1 MLREE
6 FPRPLLIGIIQHEV
20 SPSRVIVN
28 PPHTYLITDKDE
40 AIVMAVDLRHAQEVM
55 ELDMIKKLAGK
66 CLKKCSKCRDL
77 SVLDTQPSPY

>member
-1 MLREE
+1 M
-6 FPRPLLIGIIQHEV
+6 

-55 ELDMIKKLAGK
+55 ELDMIKKLAGT

-77 SVLDTQPSPY
+77 SVFDTQPSLILVVIYWFIILFYISLLF